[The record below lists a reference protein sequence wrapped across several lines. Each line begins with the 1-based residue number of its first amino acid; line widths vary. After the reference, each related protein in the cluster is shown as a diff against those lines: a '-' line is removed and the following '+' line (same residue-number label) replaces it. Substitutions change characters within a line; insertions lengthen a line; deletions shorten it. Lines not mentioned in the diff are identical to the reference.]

1 MMDFL
6 IITGLL
12 LANRTQNVSTLRH
25 YGCNLGFHQ
34 PFQAFACAKEVL
46 RFARTFDAWSWRHP
60 SMLAS
65 TRTTN
70 TVSNNF
76 YDSMSN
82 IKAEISK
89 PPPLKPTL
97 PKKKHTFI
105 RVEVVHAG
113 TARDNLVKVW
123 ASLNPK
129 IDLVKNLLGRPRSL
143 SNESQKKRTWW
154 KVTCHPDWWKWPKVL
169 SLLSFPDNRVVLVN
183 ARLNSRPVFF
193 SSGIHSEVQQF
204 LKEVPIIC
212 ECEPALSSCTP
223 MLVMVAGVR
232 ACIRLRTCLSF
243 VQMYW
248 GVHLPPRFPPPSRS
262 TRWGNHYQDVPTIS
276 FSGEWPMNPEPK
288 QVSW

>member
-1 MMDFL
+1 MQAQHE
-6 IITGLL
+6 TTWWRCGLPWIQKSIL
-12 LANRTQNVSTLRH
+12 SKISWE
-25 YGCNLGFHQ
+25 GPG
-34 PFQAFACAKEVL
+34 
-46 RFARTFDAWSWRHP
+46 AWATS
-60 SMLAS
+60 
-65 TRTTN
+65 
-70 TVSNNF
+70 
-76 YDSMSN
+76 
-82 IKAEISK
+82 
-89 PPPLKPTL
+89 
-97 PKKKHTFI
+97 PK
-105 RVEVVHAG
+105 
-113 TARDNLVKVW
+113 
-123 ASLNPK
+123 
-129 IDLVKNLLGRPRSL
+129 
-143 SNESQKKRTWW
+143 KKRTWW

>member
-1 MMDFL
+1 MDFL

-97 PKKKHTFI
+97 PKKKKHTFI

-143 SNESQKKRTWW
+143 SNESQKK
-154 KVTCHPDWWKWPKVL
+154 K
-169 SLLSFPDNRVVLVN
+169 NLVK
-183 ARLNSRPVFF
+183 SD
-193 SSGIHSEVQQF
+193 
-204 LKEVPIIC
+204 
-212 ECEPALSSCTP
+212 
-223 MLVMVAGVR
+223 M
-232 ACIRLRTCLSF
+232 
-243 VQMYW
+243 
-248 GVHLPPRFPPPSRS
+248 PS
-262 TRWGNHYQDVPTIS
+262 
-276 FSGEWPMNPEPK
+276 
-288 QVSW
+288 